1 MKLEASKQKFKKSFI
16 ISLFFSILYT
26 SPLLA
31 VDYVYDKTKLTDDEI
46 TRLKKL
52 RDRNSEY
59 WKDDLFRIDIPKETG
74 LRHDIEGAAKG
85 NFSYPIF
92 YIPTDDKPIDPDKKI
107 SFFDSPYTPGYTAAF
122 VQGFGVKERNGYTE
136 EQAKKYIDEL
146 RTKLKT
152 APIIAAA
159 QLGYFQLNDGSG
171 DSWLY
176 NYYRND
182 IFNSYGEIKHSNIN
196 SEILAVGN
204 VADLY
209 YKHFIR
215 NPFIYVDWSI
225 FSLPLPRLK
234 VSENSH
240 VIGQIIHLYRLDLE
254 DSLWEPRWDSDV
266 SYLNLFNSHIRFN
279 TKNDSLVVG
288 ESRIRPTPI
297 MP

>member
-107 SFFDSPYTPGYTAAF
+107 SFFDTPYTPGYTAAF

-146 RTKLKT
+146 RT
-152 APIIAAA
+152 
-159 QLGYFQLNDGSG
+159 
-171 DSWLY
+171 
-176 NYYRND
+176 
-182 IFNSYGEIKHSNIN
+182 
-196 SEILAVGN
+196 
-204 VADLY
+204 
-209 YKHFIR
+209 
-215 NPFIYVDWSI
+215 
-225 FSLPLPRLK
+225 
-234 VSENSH
+234 
-240 VIGQIIHLYRLDLE
+240 
-254 DSLWEPRWDSDV
+254 
-266 SYLNLFNSHIRFN
+266 
-279 TKNDSLVVG
+279 
-288 ESRIRPTPI
+288 
-297 MP
+297 

>member
-92 YIPTDDKPIDPDKKI
+92 SYKTFDNDTIDPDKKI

-152 APIIAAA
+152 APIIAASPA
-159 QLGYFQLNDGSG
+159 G
-171 DSWLY
+171 
-176 NYYRND
+176 
-182 IFNSYGEIKHSNIN
+182 
-196 SEILAVGN
+196 
-204 VADLY
+204 
-209 YKHFIR
+209 
-215 NPFIYVDWSI
+215 I
-225 FSLPLPRLK
+225 FSIK
-234 VSENSH
+234 
-240 VIGQIIHLYRLDLE
+240 
-254 DSLWEPRWDSDV
+254 
-266 SYLNLFNSHIRFN
+266 
-279 TKNDSLVVG
+279 
-288 ESRIRPTPI
+288 
-297 MP
+297 